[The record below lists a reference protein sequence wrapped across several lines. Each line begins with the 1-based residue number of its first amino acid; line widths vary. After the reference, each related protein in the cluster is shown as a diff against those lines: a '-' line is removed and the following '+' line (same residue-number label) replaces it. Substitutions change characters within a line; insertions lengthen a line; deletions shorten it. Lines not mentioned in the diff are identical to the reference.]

1 MGRST
6 SLPNVSAG
14 WEDASLA
21 YRTRPQVCR
30 ATIDGKHAADFADK
44 GVDVMVKRKSRATCS
59 ERRIIGWREW
69 VSLPALGIDAI
80 KAKLDTGA
88 KTSALHAWDQE
99 IYEQDD
105 RPWVRFSA
113 HPFQRNDAIVV
124 RCSAPLADYRWV
136 RNSGGA
142 RDRRYVIATELAVG
156 DATWSIE
163 LTLTKRDEMGFRM
176 LIGREAMGGRLI
188 VDPRQSY
195 RAGRRAAFV
204 ASLRHTPK
212 RRTVPRSAE

>member
-14 WEDASLA
+14 WEDASLP

-156 DATWSIE
+156 DATWCCLPLCLVGSPRDLAGLFRRRFAWDGGAIRE
-163 LTLTKRDEMGFRM
+163 ASGRDE
-176 LIGREAMGGRLI
+176 
-188 VDPRQSY
+188 V
-195 RAGRRAAFV
+195 AFV
-204 ASLRHTPK
+204 MNDCC
-212 RRTVPRSAE
+212 